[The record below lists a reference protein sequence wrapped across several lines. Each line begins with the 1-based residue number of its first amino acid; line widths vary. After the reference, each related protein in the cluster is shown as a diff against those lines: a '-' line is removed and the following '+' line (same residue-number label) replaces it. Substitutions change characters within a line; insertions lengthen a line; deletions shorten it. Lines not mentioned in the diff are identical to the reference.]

1 MADRK
6 GEVAEWRTSTM
17 RNDEKD
23 AAVGRAGTML
33 VELVE
38 ATRSAAEALLED
50 QKQRLAAQVKGLA
63 EAVHS
68 AAQCLE
74 RSESWGLGSQAGQAA
89 GQIEQLSHL
98 IGQRSW
104 SEILAEA
111 RNFGRRRPWVFL
123 GAAAAVGFVAGRM
136 LWIPTDGQRQLTAP
150 DSQLPPR
157 GNETAEITAA
167 VSSGNLRLAGEQAD
181 VSAGMETN

>member
-1 MADRK
+1 MADRN
-6 GEVAEWRTSTM
+6 GGVSGWSTSTM
-17 RNDEKD
+17 HNEHED
-23 AAVGRAGTML
+23 AGVGRAGTML

-38 ATRSAAEALLED
+38 ATRSAAEVLLED
-50 QKQRLAAQVKGLA
+50 QKQRLAVQVKGLA

-74 RSESWGLGSQAGQAA
+74 RSESWGLGSQADQAA
-89 GQIEQLSHL
+89 GQIEQLSRL

-123 GAAAAVGFVAGRM
+123 GVAAAAGFVAGRM
-136 LWIPTDGQRQLTAP
+136 LWVPADRQRQLTAP
-150 DSQLPPR
+150 DSQLSPG
-157 GNETAEITAA
+157 GNETAEVTAA
-167 VSSGNLRLAGEQAD
+167 ISSGKGTLAGEQAE
-181 VSAGMETN
+181 VSAGMEAH